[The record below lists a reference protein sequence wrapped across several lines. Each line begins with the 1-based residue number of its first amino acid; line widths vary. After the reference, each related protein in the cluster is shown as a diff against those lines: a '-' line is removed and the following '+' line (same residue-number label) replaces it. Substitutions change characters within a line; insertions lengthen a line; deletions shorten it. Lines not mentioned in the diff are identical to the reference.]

1 MFGISEK
8 IYNFVIQ
15 IKNLMSRKKREVK
28 DAEYMLFLYGDF
40 AESEKI
46 TEDITSQLV
55 TITSSEYLK
64 FTYGEYGAA
73 IHFRSKELFSE
84 LKEYMDMVFNDITD
98 QYFLVEIKG
107 NYDIKMPRKMKKDFL
122 NIDGIVKKEETKNG
136 AINVEEEKK
145 NRINNIKNFSFE
157 MFLPILD
164 EDAFLRDMKKE
175 KKEPTVDEILDKI
188 AEKGIQSLTESEKNI
203 LDNYGKSKN

>member
-8 IYNFVIQ
+8 IYNFVLQ
-15 IKNLMSRKKREVK
+15 IKNLMTRKKIEK
-28 DAEYMLFLYGDF
+28 KNAEYMLFIYGDF
-40 AESEKI
+40 AESENTTENI
-46 TEDITSQLV
+46 TLQLV

-73 IHFRSKELFSE
+73 IHFRSKESFSE
-84 LKEYMDMVFNDITD
+84 LKEYVDMVFNEITD

-122 NIDGIVKKEETKNG
+122 NIDGVVKKEETKNG
-136 AINVEEEKK
+136 GINVEEEKK
-145 NRINNIKNFSFE
+145 NRFNNIKNISFE
-157 MFLPILD
+157 MFLPIL
-164 EDAFLRDMKKE
+164 EDSNFLSDIKKE
-175 KKEPTVDEILDKI
+175 IKEPTVDEILDKI
-188 AEKGIQSLTESEKNI
+188 AEKGIESLTELEKNI

>member
-15 IKNLMSRKKREVK
+15 IKNLMSRKKIEKK

-46 TEDITSQLV
+46 TEDITLQIV

-84 LKEYMDMVFNDITD
+84 LKEYIDMVFNEITD

-122 NIDGIVKKEETKNG
+122 NIDGIVKKEETRNG
-136 AINVEEEKK
+136 TINVEEEK

-157 MFLPILD
+157 MLLPILD
-164 EDAFLRDMKKE
+164 ENEFLRNRKQE
-175 KKEPTVDEILDKI
+175 IIEPTVDEILDKI

>member
-15 IKNLMSRKKREVK
+15 IKNLMSRKKIEKK

-46 TEDITSQLV
+46 TEDITLQLV

-84 LKEYMDMVFNDITD
+84 LKEYIDMVFNEITD

-122 NIDGIVKKEETKNG
+122 NIDGIVKKEETRNG
-136 AINVEEEKK
+136 TINVEEEK

-157 MFLPILD
+157 MFLPILN
-164 EDAFLRDMKKE
+164 ENEFLRNRKQE
-175 KKEPTVDEILDKI
+175 IIEPTVDEILDKI

>member
-15 IKNLMSRKKREVK
+15 IKNLMTRKKREKK

-40 AESEKI
+40 AGSENI
-46 TEDITSQLV
+46 TEDITLQLV
-55 TITSSEYLK
+55 TVTSSEYLK

-73 IHFRSKELFSE
+73 IHFRSKEIFSE
-84 LKEYMDMVFNDITD
+84 LKEYIDMVFNDITD
-98 QYFLVEIKG
+98 QYFLIEIKG

-122 NIDGIVKKEETKNG
+122 NIDGVIKKEETKNG
-136 AINVEEEKK
+136 TINVEEEKK
-145 NRINNIKNFSFE
+145 NRINNIKNISFE

-164 EDAFLRDMKKE
+164 DNAFLRDKKQE
-175 KKEPTVDEILDKI
+175 KIEPTVDEILDKI
-188 AEKGIQSLTESEKNI
+188 AEKGIKSLTESEKNI

>member
-15 IKNLMSRKKREVK
+15 IKNLMSRKKIEKK

-46 TEDITSQLV
+46 TEDITLQLV

-84 LKEYMDMVFNDITD
+84 LKEYIDMVFNEITD

-122 NIDGIVKKEETKNG
+122 NIDGIVKKEETRNG
-136 AINVEEEKK
+136 TINVEEEK

-164 EDAFLRDMKKE
+164 ENEFLRNRKQE
-175 KKEPTVDEILDKI
+175 IIEPTVDEILDKI

>member
-15 IKNLMSRKKREVK
+15 IKNLMSRKKIEKK

-46 TEDITSQLV
+46 TEDITLQLV

-84 LKEYMDMVFNDITD
+84 LKEYIDMVFNEITD

-107 NYDIKMPRKMKKDFL
+107 NYDIKMTRKMKKDFL
-122 NIDGIVKKEETKNG
+122 NIDGIVKKEETRNG
-136 AINVEEEKK
+136 TINVEEEK

-164 EDAFLRDMKKE
+164 ENEFLRNRKQE
-175 KKEPTVDEILDKI
+175 IIEPTVDEILDKI
-188 AEKGIQSLTESEKNI
+188 VEKGIQSLTESEKNI

>member
-8 IYNFVIQ
+8 IYNFVIK
-15 IKNLMSRKKREVK
+15 IKNLMSRKKIEKK

-46 TEDITSQLV
+46 TEDITLQLV

-84 LKEYMDMVFNDITD
+84 LKEYIDMVFNDITD

-122 NIDGIVKKEETKNG
+122 NIDGIVKKEETRNG
-136 AINVEEEKK
+136 TINVEEEK

-164 EDAFLRDMKKE
+164 ENEFLRNRKQE
-175 KKEPTVDEILDKI
+175 IIEPTVDEILDKI

>member
-15 IKNLMSRKKREVK
+15 IKNLMSRKKIEKK

-46 TEDITSQLV
+46 TEDITLQLV

-84 LKEYMDMVFNDITD
+84 LKEYIDMVFNDITD

-122 NIDGIVKKEETKNG
+122 NIDGIVKKEETRNG
-136 AINVEEEKK
+136 TINVEEEK

-164 EDAFLRDMKKE
+164 ENEFLRNRKQE
-175 KKEPTVDEILDKI
+175 IIEPTVDEILDKI